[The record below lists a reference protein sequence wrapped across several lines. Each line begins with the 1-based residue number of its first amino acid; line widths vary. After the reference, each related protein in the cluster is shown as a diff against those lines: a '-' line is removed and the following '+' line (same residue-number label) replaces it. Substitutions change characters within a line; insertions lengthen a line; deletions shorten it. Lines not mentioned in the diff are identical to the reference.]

1 MFANLKKI
9 DLITCTFLFSSIIL
23 LFFIRRT
30 GTRLLLWTII
40 IFALLRLLIVIKRK
54 LFWKIR
60 NRIIFSGLFL
70 IVTPLLF
77 IGIFFY
83 FIMYIILAQYSI
95 TILDNMMK
103 DQIVNMENQAA
114 KFVFI
119 QDQERMRDEI
129 ELVTGYRPPFA
140 HIAFYKKR
148 DGKFQ
153 SFFSYP
159 ENWNEKKVM
168 IRNYSGYFL
177 INDSIYHGVIKI
189 RGDYAVLFSSLI
201 NQKYLDEMS
210 NISDFRIKYRNP
222 QIRPSPQEI
231 NNQPELGLTDDE
243 APLILPWVFEY
254 KYRDFNHPHL
264 EKPLERKTNFW
275 LLIDFEKI
283 YQKIRRGNSD
293 SIQNFA
299 RKIINVLIVLFGTF
313 IVISLIIGV
322 RMIRVV
328 TKSINE
334 ITKGIQKIRKGDFSA
349 RIKIKS
355 RDQMFYLAESFNE
368 MASGINRLLI
378 EEKEK
383 QRLKEELRIARSIQL
398 KLLQKESFSSGEF
411 EIEAANIPATE
422 IAGDYFDYFYQ
433 EGEYLSALVADVS
446 GKGAS
451 AAFYMAELKGILNYL
466 QKTIKSPADMIAECH
481 DSLKKSFDKKT
492 FITISAVSFRIPE
505 KEFILSRAGHTPAVF
520 YNAAEGKCEE
530 LYPDGMAIGLKNFDR
545 KKMNEIR
552 MNYRTGDILF
562 LFSDGLS
569 EIMNEADEILG
580 VENLKEIIAEHHNLS
595 VKEIKEKLFEFSI
608 KFSHEKNNRDDLTF
622 ILIKV
627 K

>member
-1 MFANLKKI
+1 MLTNLKKI
-9 DLITCTFLFSSIIL
+9 DIFTSAVLFISIFL
-23 LFFIRRT
+23 LFFVR
-30 GTRLLLWTII
+30 GSNSRLLLWTII
-40 IFALLRLLIVIKRK
+40 IFALLRLLIIIKRK

-60 NRIIFSGLFL
+60 NRLIFSGLFL
-70 IVTPLLF
+70 IATPLMF
-77 IGIFFY
+77 VAIFFY

-103 DQIVNMENQAA
+103 DQLINMENQAS
-114 KFVFI
+114 KFVII
-119 QDQERMRDEI
+119 QDKDKMREEI
-129 ELVTGYRPPFA
+129 ELISSYNPPFA
-140 HIAFYKKR
+140 HIAFYKKENGEFR
-148 DGKFQ
+148 
-153 SFFSYP
+153 SFFTYP
-159 ENWNEKKVM
+159 KNWDEEKVM
-168 IRNYSGYFL
+168 IRSYGGYFL
-177 INDSIYHGVIKI
+177 INDSIYHGAIKQI
-189 RGDYAVLFSSLI
+189 GDYAVLFSSII

-210 NISDFRIKYRNP
+210 TISDFKIKYRNP
-222 QIRPSPQEI
+222 KTRPSPREI
-231 NNQPELGLTDDE
+231 GNQPELSLHDDE

-254 KYRDFNHPHL
+254 TYRDFNHPNL

-275 LLIDFEKI
+275 LLIDSEKVF
-283 YQKIRRGNSD
+283 QKIRRGNND
-293 SIQNFA
+293 SIQSFA
-299 RKIINVLIVLFGTF
+299 RKSINVLIVLFGTF
-313 IVISLIIGV
+313 IIISLIIGI

-398 KLLQKESFSSGEF
+398 KLLQKESFSSTEF
-411 EIEAANIPATE
+411 EIEAANVPATE

-433 EGEYLSALVADVS
+433 EGKYLSALVADVS

-466 QKTIKSPADMIAECH
+466 QKTIKSPADMLAECH
-481 DSLKKSFDKKT
+481 ESLKKSFDKKT
-492 FITISAVSFRIPE
+492 FITINAVSFRIPE
-505 KEFILSRAGHTPAVF
+505 REFLLSRAGHTPAIF
-520 YNAAEGKCEE
+520 FNSEEELCEE

-545 KKMNEIR
+545 KKMNEITR
-552 MNYRTGDILF
+552 TYRQGDILF

-569 EIMNEADEILG
+569 EIMNDDDELLG
-580 VENLKEIIAEHHNLS
+580 VENLKKIICENHHLP
-595 VKEIKEKLFEFSI
+595 VKEIKEKLFDFSI
-608 KFSHEKNNRDDLTF
+608 KFSGGQNNHDDLTF